1 MKTQIIF
8 LCFLAYLFSSE
19 AERPKIVLIMADIM
33 EYSDDLLPYVGEIKT
48 PNLESLAENRM
59 GFSQG
64 YYTSKCLTTHISL
77 LTRLDYHRCD
87 RNF

>member
-33 EYSDDLLPYVGEIKT
+33 EYLDDLLPYVGEIKT
-48 PNLESLAENRM
+48 PN
-59 GFSQG
+59 
-64 YYTSKCLTTHISL
+64 
-77 LTRLDYHRCD
+77 
-87 RNF
+87 